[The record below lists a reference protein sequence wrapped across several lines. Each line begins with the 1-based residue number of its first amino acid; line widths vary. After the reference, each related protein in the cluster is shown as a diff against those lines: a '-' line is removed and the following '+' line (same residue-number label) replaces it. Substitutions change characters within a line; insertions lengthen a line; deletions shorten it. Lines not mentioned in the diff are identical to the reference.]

1 MRTRAACALDWEAFV
16 FVVCREFWRA
26 RVARAFDRPPPLRVE
41 IAYLRRF
48 ALVWMPWFMVTGLG
62 LTPFEGPVRRGKMSF
77 LRCLIDGV
85 PWDVFPPGVGMS
97 WWSAEQISRSLDLAR
112 TKVTASQGPE
122 RGIWSERRTPS
133 RVCCRA
139 AARIDRGQGA
149 GPSGAPPPVFAAE
162 PQPASTVAPAVGK
175 PASTVAPAVGKVG
188 CPRCTFVAAAHE
200 LLLRHAK

>member
-1 MRTRAACALDWEAFV
+1 MRAGLGGRAFV

-41 IAYLRRF
+41 NPELRRF

-97 WWSAEQISRSLDLAR
+97 WWGAEQISRSLDLASNE
-112 TKVTASQGPE
+112 VHG
-122 RGIWSERRTPS
+122 
-133 RVCCRA
+133 
-139 AARIDRGQGA
+139 
-149 GPSGAPPPVFAAE
+149 
-162 PQPASTVAPAVGK
+162 
-175 PASTVAPAVGKVG
+175 
-188 CPRCTFVAAAHE
+188 
-200 LLLRHAK
+200 